1 MYCHKCGEKATKD
14 AIYCKKC
21 GTKLFSE
28 DRQPQQPQQ
37 QQSQHSQESQQQQ
50 YSQQSQQPSQL
61 QFRSDDKAMAILSYL
76 SILWLIPLCT
86 SAYKNS
92 EFVNFHF
99 NQGAVILILSL
110 GWGVISSIL
119 RVIFIAIFFWFPVVS
134 GLVHAA
140 ITIVSLG
147 IVALMIWG
155 IVGAVKDRMDPMPI
169 IGDIKL
175 FK

>member
-14 AIYCKKC
+14 SIYCKKC
-21 GTKLFSE
+21 GTKLYSE
-28 DRQPQQPQQ
+28 DQQQ
-37 QQSQHSQESQQQQ
+37 QQSESQQESQQQQ
-50 YSQQSQQPSQL
+50 QSQL

-92 EFVNFHF
+92 EFVKFHF
-99 NQGAVILILSL
+99 NQGAVILIISL

-119 RVIFIAIFFWFPVVS
+119 RAIFIVIFFWFPVVS

-155 IVGAVKDRMDPMPI
+155 IVGAAKDRMDPMPI